1 MNNFKGSKSNKD
13 KKLHY
18 ELVKNYFREIAIDKE
33 GYYGIKISW
42 KLQHDKSQFKIMEI
56 CNSNLKKILHENPKI
71 SRVIDIGCGIGDF
84 TIDLVN
90 RYPQFE
96 KIIGIDFLQEPI
108 DIALKNGKKFD
119 NVSFIKTD
127 LLDVPFE
134 DRFFDVSICINTIHH
149 VHTDDFVK
157 AIKEFARVT
166 DKYLILE
173 IRNKKN
179 IFNFWCK
186 YISIPILYKNLPV
199 TSCSISEINNM
210 IKKYNFKLQ
219 SAEGRCS
226 WNRFCWRLLLLYK
239 KIEV

>member
-1 MNNFKGSKSNKD
+1 MAQIHGQPGAE

-33 GYYGIKISW
+33 GYYGIKVSG
-42 KLQHDKSQFKIMEI
+42 KLQHDKSQFKIRKI

-71 SRVIDIGCGIGDF
+71 SRVIDVGCGIGDF
-84 TIDLVN
+84 TIDLAN

-96 KIIGIDFLQEPI
+96 KIVGIDFLQEPI
-108 DIALKNGKKFD
+108 DIALKNRKKFD

-127 LLDVPFE
+127 LLDIPFE

-166 DKYLILE
+166 DKYFILE

-179 IFNFWCK
+179 IFNFWYK
-186 YISIPILYKNLPV
+186 YIAVPILYKDLPV
-199 TSCSISEINNM
+199 TSCSVSEINNM

-219 SAEGRCS
+219 GAEGRFS
-226 WNRFCWRLLLLYK
+226 RDRFCWRLLLLYK
-239 KIEV
+239 KIGV